1 MEKTIKQLNNQ
12 LLLLTCYLAILKAFG
27 WLTKG
32 WLFAL
37 APLLVVAAA
46 RLAAFTV
53 FLPRGYGQVLADE
66 FGCSVSKVYHVVTG
80 QLTDYRILEAL
91 LDIIERNAALERR
104 LERRSKTAKT
114 KEQ

>member
-1 MEKTIKQLNNQ
+1 MGATK
-12 LLLLTCYLAILKAFG
+12 AISKEL
-27 WLTKG
+27 
-32 WLFAL
+32 
-37 APLLVVAAA
+37 
-46 RLAAFTV
+46 RRY
-53 FLPRGYGQVLADE
+53 LPRGYGQVLAEE

-104 LERRSKTAKT
+104 LERRTKTTKT